1 MLLQPGGIKTACC
14 PNDHQMGARRLVMPA
29 TSQFNLGTLAHNL
42 QDRLTI
48 ASTMHIAP
56 FGRTL
61 KPPLSIRDLLV
72 APWIDTDLV

>member
-1 MLLQPGGIKTACC
+1 MPTVLVELNEEFLLSRWGYLIST
-14 PNDHQMGARRLVMPA
+14 
-29 TSQFNLGTLAHNL
+29 TSIALAALYSLGFLKFC
-42 QDRLTI
+42 
-48 ASTMHIAP
+48 MHIAP

>member
-1 MLLQPGGIKTACC
+1 MERLEKKRINGHSYYYYSKWAWVGGRC
-14 PNDHQMGARRLVMPA
+14 RRLWQN
-29 TSQFNLGTLAHNL
+29 TSANL
-42 QDRLTI
+42 
-48 ASTMHIAP
+48 HIAP